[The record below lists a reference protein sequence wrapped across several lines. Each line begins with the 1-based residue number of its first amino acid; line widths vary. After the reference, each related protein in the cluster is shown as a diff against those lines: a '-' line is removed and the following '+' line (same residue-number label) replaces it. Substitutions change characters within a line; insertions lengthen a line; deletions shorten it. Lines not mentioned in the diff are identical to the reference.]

1 MWCLEGEE
9 CVTCKFKDRDESRW
23 VLQKWE
29 EEVEVGKILHTT
41 QSHAETT
48 PSSSCALPPPPP
60 SHTRMATAAS
70 PRLRAQMPL
79 LLARL

>member
-9 CVTCKFKDRDESRW
+9 CVPRKFKDRDESRW

-29 EEVEVGKILHTT
+29 EEVEVGKILHPT

-48 PSSSCALPPPPP
+48 PLLPVCFVPPLPTP
-60 SHTRMATAAS
+60 GW
-70 PRLRAQMPL
+70 
-79 LLARL
+79 

>member
-9 CVTCKFKDRDESRW
+9 CVARKFKDTDESRW

-29 EEVEVGKILHTT
+29 EEVEVGKILHPT

-48 PSSSCALPPPPP
+48 PSSPCAFPPPP
-60 SHTRMATAAS
+60 HTRMVTTAS
-70 PRLRAQMPL
+70 PRLRPQMRL
-79 LLARL
+79 LPARL